1 MKKMYKVKFTLTSKQ
16 QLKKLDKNIRNMI
29 IAYLLKNIEGCEN
42 PREKGKPLKG
52 NLKNQWRYRI
62 GNYRILCRIENYKVI
77 VLVLNVGHKKEVY
90 K

>member
-1 MKKMYKVKFTLTSKQ
+1 
-16 QLKKLDKNIRNMI
+16 MI
-29 IAYLLKNIEGCEN
+29 QSKNIEGCEN

-62 GNYRILCRIENYKVI
+62 GNYRILCRIEDYEVL
-77 VLVLNVGHKKEVY
+77 VLVLNVGHRKEVY

>member
-1 MKKMYKVKFTLTSKQ
+1 
-16 QLKKLDKNIRNMI
+16 MI
-29 IAYLLKNIEGCEN
+29 QSKNIEGCEN
-42 PREKGKPLKG
+42 PRKKGKPLKG

-62 GNYRILCRIENYKVI
+62 GNYRILCRIEDYKVI